1 MLALKIPGFSFKSK
15 HIKVGLLFSGGG
27 ALMFRVCQTASGIFS
42 ALPPVRSVSPSM
54 LALAPRSVAAKDDS
68 DASVVDLSHPVSM
81 ATPPPRIGRMTRG
94 GGGRGSTRQAKFNFK
109 INDRQQD
116 NKVVVNKQRR
126 HVSALPI
133 TRPNYHCQDEE

>member
-1 MLALKIPGFSFKSK
+1 MLV
-15 HIKVGLLFSGGG
+15 H
-27 ALMFRVCQTASGIFS
+27 
-42 ALPPVRSVSPSM
+42 
-54 LALAPRSVAAKDDS
+54 APRSVTAKG
-68 DASVVDLSHPVSM
+68 DASVMDLSHPVSM
-81 ATPPPRIGRMTRG
+81 ATPPQRIGRMTRG
-94 GGGRGSTRQAKFNFK
+94 GGRRGSTRQAKFNFK